1 MIEAHGL
8 SKRLGGRWVL
18 RGLDLQV
25 NEGEA
30 VALLGPN
37 GAGKTTLL
45 RLLASLA
52 KPSLGE
58 IRGGGLRLPQDAL
71 AWRARLGF
79 LGHRPMLYQDLT
91 AEQNLQFFA
100 RLYALA
106 DAQTRI
112 DEVLEQ
118 VGLAR
123 RRREPLRVF
132 SRGMLQRLAIAR
144 AILHRPRVLLL
155 DEPHTGLDLEG
166 AAQLDELL
174 RGLIAAGSTLLFSS
188 HDLARAQQLA
198 DRVALLVRGQIAA
211 SWPRGAKAS
220 DLEGLYRDAVKE
232 TVHAG

>member
-100 RLYALA
+100 RLYALP

-155 DEPHTGLDLEG
+155 DEPHTGLDLDG
-166 AAQLDELL
+166 AAQLDDLL
-174 RGLIAAGSTLLFSS
+174 RSLIAAGSTLLFSS

-211 SWPRGAKAS
+211 SWPRGAKAG
-220 DLEGLYRDAVKE
+220 DLESLYRDVVKE
-232 TVHAG
+232 SVHAG